1 MARYPDINAIDIK
14 YISKKADDQESS
26 PYNTIDIY
34 VRAFN
39 DSGTVVDMIIT
50 YIPAPIPAP
59 DTET

>member
-14 YISKKADDQESS
+14 YISKKTDSGAG
-26 PYNTIDIY
+26 YNAIDIY

-50 YIPAPIPAP
+50 YIPA
-59 DTET
+59 

>member
-14 YISKKADDQESS
+14 YISKKTDSGAG
-26 PYNTIDIY
+26 YNAIDIY

-50 YIPAPIPAP
+50 YIPAIPAP